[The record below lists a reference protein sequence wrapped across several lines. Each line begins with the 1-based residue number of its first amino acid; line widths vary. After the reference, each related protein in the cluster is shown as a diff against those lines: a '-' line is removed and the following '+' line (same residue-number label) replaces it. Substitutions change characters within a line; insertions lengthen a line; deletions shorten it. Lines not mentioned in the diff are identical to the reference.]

1 MGWFPDFPDPD
12 NYTAPFLDANN
23 FLNSPYRS
31 PEAEKVLIPQ
41 SRREAD
47 RTAAAATYE
56 KLQNIVAND
65 VPVLPI
71 WQGKQYVASRDGIA
85 GVERSVSATSE
96 LQLWELNRQSA

>member
-12 NYTAPFLDANN
+12 NYTAPFLDKNN

-31 PEAEKVLIPQ
+31 KEAQDVLIPK

-47 RTAAAATYE
+47 RSAAATTYE
-56 KLQNIVAND
+56 KLQDIVATD

-71 WQGKQYVASRDGIA
+71 WQGKQYVASRSGVA
-85 GVERSVSATSE
+85 GVERSISATSE
-96 LQLWELNRQSA
+96 LQLWELNKNA